1 MKIIKTQQTILTKK
15 GYVFVTYKKRDK
27 GYTIFFESEISSNRW
42 KKDQNQEREIGFRFS
57 NITHVSL
64 KCTKDIIRENKDI
77 ADFLGL
83 DYMHKNYIKQEKKRK
98 ELFKQW
104 SQK

>member
-1 MKIIKTQQTILTKK
+1 MKIINIKQTLLTKK

-27 GYTIFFESEISSNRW
+27 GYTIFFESEISINRW

-64 KCTKDIIRENKDI
+64 KKTKDIIKTNKDI

-104 SQK
+104 AKK